1 MSVKNS
7 LTKNTKIVLNTDY
20 QHFCFVL
27 FMHEIIWAQNRPNSC
42 KRKHEPRLVKFTAL
56 AFLGETQ
63 IVFFFLVFFLGMF
76 MQSSIPQFSYKMHK
90 ISVSTTQNT
99 LGLPNFD
106 LV

>member
-63 IVFFFLVFFLGMF
+63 IVFFFWYFFWVCLCNH
-76 MQSSIPQFSYKMHK
+76 QSH
-90 ISVSTTQNT
+90 
-99 LGLPNFD
+99 NFH
-106 LV
+106 LKCTKYPFRQLKTH